1 MDFQLIPCTLI
12 TTVISQFGR
21 VVIGCVVLLS
31 YIWLDVDV
39 DAERQL
45 KIGCSVARGI
55 YIYIY
60 IFFSSC
66 TVTDRIMKNYK

>member
-1 MDFQLIPCTLI
+1 MDFELIPCTLI
-12 TTVISQFGR
+12 TTVISHFGQ
-21 VVIGCVVLLS
+21 VVIGCVV
-31 YIWLDVDV
+31 LDVDV

-55 YIYIY
+55 YIYIF
-60 IFFSSC
+60 FFSFC

>member
-1 MDFQLIPCTLI
+1 MDFELIPCTLI
-12 TTVISQFGR
+12 TTVISHFGQ
-21 VVIGCVVLLS
+21 VVIGCVV
-31 YIWLDVDV
+31 LDVDV

-60 IFFSSC
+60 FFFSFC

>member
-1 MDFQLIPCTLI
+1 MDFQLISCTLI
-12 TTVISQFGR
+12 TTVISHFGQ
-21 VVIGCVVLLS
+21 VVIGCVHLLS

-55 YIYIY
+55 YIYIH
-60 IFFSSC
+60 IFFRSAQSP
-66 TVTDRIMKNYK
+66 TEL